1 MAERGGGCVYVPVM
15 DIFEQLGA
23 ALGLASLAGINLY
36 LTAFVAGLAIRFNW
50 IDLAAAHENLA
61 VLGNE
66 WVLVAAGV
74 LMVVEFFADKIP
86 WLDSAWDALH
96 TVLRPA
102 GGVLLGLAALGE
114 MDPAVLAVGGLLS
127 GGASLTMHAA
137 KAGTRLVLNMS
148 PEPVS
153 NSVASVAE
161 DGLVLGGLTLTAFA
175 PVLAFFVFVIL
186 LAIAVVIIRITFG
199 TLRTV
204 WRSVRERRRGAVT

>member
-1 MAERGGGCVYVPVM
+1 MG
-15 DIFEQLGA
+15 IFEQLGA

-66 WVLVAAGV
+66 WVLVTAGI
-74 LMVVEFFADKIP
+74 LTVVEFFADKIP
-86 WLDSAWDALH
+86 WLDSGWDALQ
-96 TVLRPA
+96 TLLRPA
-102 GGVLLGLAALGE
+102 GGVLLGMAALGD
-114 MDPAVLAVGGLLS
+114 MDPAALAIGGLLS

-161 DGLVLGGLTLTAFA
+161 DGLVIGGLTLTAFF
-175 PVLAFFVFVIL
+175 PVIAFFFFVVL
-186 LAIAVVIIRITFG
+186 LAIAVVIIRKTFG
-199 TLRTV
+199 TLRAV
-204 WRSVRERRRGAVT
+204 WRGLRERRRAALPQHNG